1 LIKNAIFA
9 FLQFVLFLFVSFVG
23 IALPI
28 FHLLPS
34 HITKLAN
41 GTRGFEWDGVFLMLA
56 LLAVILVI
64 EALRK
69 RLRTAIPWT
78 LLALLLAGLAEYAMK
93 LGVRD
98 I

>member
-1 LIKNAIFA
+1 MIKNAIFA

-28 FHLLPS
+28 FHLFPS

-41 GTRGFEWDGVFLMLA
+41 GTRGFEWDGVLLMLA
-56 LLAVILVI
+56 LFVVILAI

-69 RLRTAIPWT
+69 RLRTAAPWT
-78 LLALLLAGLAEYAMK
+78 LLALVLAGIAEYAMK

-98 I
+98 L